1 MIPVAALNDAS
12 TTPGLDCLHPIQS
25 SCFEA
30 MWTAFYTVSIR
41 FKRLREEKER
51 ESGGKEGK
59 EKGSEPSGNEN
70 SKYTVAQNVLLRVYV
85 PRAGSGVE
93 RIDPLRSLDGCRKR
107 RLNQALS
114 VLSFSLVF

>member
-12 TTPGLDCLHPIQS
+12 TTPGLDCLRPIQS
-25 SCFEA
+25 SCFGA
-30 MWTAFYTVSIR
+30 MWTSFYTVSIR

-51 ESGGKEGK
+51 ERREGRK
-59 EKGSEPSGNEN
+59 REGQR
-70 SKYTVAQNVLLRVYV
+70 TLRQRKFKIHCCTERAASCVYV
-85 PRAGSGVE
+85 PRAGSGVV
-93 RIDPLRSLDGCRKR
+93 RIDPLRSLAGCRKR